1 MKTKVRKKK
10 DVEEMYAERDQRRQE
25 KLEERESWHRF
36 WEKDSP
42 VNHKKLKK
50 GGFKRPKS
58 FSFDNED
65 LVKEELENS
74 KIENEPRKR
83 GKRDKGDKRNARS
96 SRGARGTRGKR

>member
-10 DVEEMYAERDQRRQE
+10 DVEEMYEERDKRRQE
-25 KLEERESWHRF
+25 KFEQDNSWHKF
-36 WEKDSP
+36 WEKESP
-42 VNHKKLKK
+42 VNHKKLRK

-65 LVKEELENS
+65 LEKEELENS

-96 SRGARGTRGKR
+96 SRGSRGTRGKR